1 MSSACRR
8 WNIHLI
14 RLPQLTCFQKEI
26 RQWSFGVDEGEVKHI
41 KTHGNMEMFVSKRI
55 HSATVWSKAN
65 DFQEETQ
72 ATFHPCSY
80 STQVTPAQC
89 MCCIEGGRGKN
100 ITSFQ
105 ADTNFFTPLHLPNR
119 PSLSFF
125 LWTPILAP
133 ASPATVEQ
141 IVSVFHASS
150 KQKAWDHF
158 SKAQRKNL
166 DMWRKQAE
174 VGVFNSFTEYV
185 HASSEMLV

>member
-1 MSSACRR
+1 MESMKVRC
-8 WNIHLI
+8 
-14 RLPQLTCFQKEI
+14 
-26 RQWSFGVDEGEVKHI
+26 D
-41 KTHGNMEMFVSKRI
+41 THNMEKSVL
-55 HSATVWSKAN
+55 AKAKEFTLLLF
-65 DFQEETQ
+65 DLMLFKK
-72 ATFHPCSY
+72 ASHPCSY
-80 STQVTPAQC
+80 STVTPAQC
-89 MCCIEGGRGKN
+89 LCCIEGGRGKN

-174 VGVFNSFTEYV
+174 VGVFISYSEYV
-185 HASSEMLV
+185 HASSQMLV